1 MPRASSST
9 AGGAAASAI
18 SAALAAEQAAIYGY
32 GVVGAHLTGTQQ
44 ATATRYWIAHQA
56 TADKLGALL
65 RAAGVAAPPAAVA
78 YQLPHAVSTAAQATA
93 LAVTLE
99 NRVLSAY
106 LGLVALDEKSV
117 RLLGAREVRAA
128 ALRAA
133 AWRGSTVAFP
143 GLPASALAAPDTG
156 HARRSA
162 PPG

>member
-1 MPRASSST
+1 MRRTRNST
-9 AGGAAASAI
+9 VGGAASAI

-32 GVVGAHLTGTQQ
+32 GVVGAHLTGAQQ
-44 ATATRYWIAHQA
+44 ATATSYWTAHQVA
-56 TADKLGALL
+56 AGKLGTLL
-65 RAAGVAAPPAAVA
+65 RSAGVAPSPPAVA

-106 LGLVALDEKSV
+106 LGLVALDEEPA
-117 RLLGAREVRAA
+117 RLLGGREVRAA

-143 GLPASALAAPDTG
+143 GLPASTLAARDTG
-156 HARRSA
+156 QARHSA
-162 PPG
+162 QPR